1 MAIAQRTQMPLE
13 PAEFKAA
20 MGRFGSG
27 ITVITVADEEGMHG
41 MTASAFCSL
50 SLDPPLILVCVSKKA
65 KMHALIKKGT
75 AFGINILAADQQSVS
90 NRFAGWW
97 EEGRSKWADLGLETS
112 PISGAPWIAGSL
124 ACLDCQLEQA
134 LPGGDHSIFVGRVLA
149 VSVGDAPTNELHPL
163 IWFSS
168 RYRQLAGAQ

>member
-1 MAIAQRTQMPLE
+1 MPIE

-50 SLDPPLILVCVSKKA
+50 SLEPPLVLVCVSKKA
-65 KMHALIKKGT
+65 RMHGLIEQGSGF
-75 AFGINILAADQQSVS
+75 AINILAADQQSVS

-97 EEGRSKWADLGLETS
+97 EEGRSKWADLNVDAS
-112 PISGAPWIAGSL
+112 PVCGAPWIEGSL
-124 ACLDCQLEQA
+124 ASLDCTLEQA
-134 LPGGDHSIFVGRVLA
+134 MPGGDHSIFVGRVLA
-149 VSVGDAPTNELHPL
+149 VRVGAKPATELEPL

-168 RYRQLAGAQ
+168 RYRQLAGSQ